1 MTMSHR
7 QRNNGFTLV
16 ELIAYVA
23 LTSLMFSAIN
33 SFVFLV
39 IEERSRNIVINEV
52 EQQGSFAL
60 QKIMQRTRNSDE
72 IVTPGQGSSDTI
84 LELTNTDFE
93 LNSGIFQMIE
103 GGSPVDLTNSR
114 VVVSDFQVT
123 NLSLDNTPGSI
134 QVEFLVTYDNP
145 DGKAELNYSKMFYGA
160 ASLR

>member
-16 ELIAYVA
+16 ELIVYVA